1 MKNTLEILQAQ
12 IIKQALQLRNAS
24 SDTHFEKIIK
34 LPSDLNFKSV
44 SYYAKGLFTDTNIL
58 IYNDE

>member
-1 MKNTLEILQAQ
+1 MKKTLEMLQAQ

-44 SYYAKGLFTDTNIL
+44 SYYAK
-58 IYNDE
+58 